1 MLLGGGD
8 LQEESRL
15 VHVTGAGDS
24 PPTTAGEV
32 AGSQTPDTLNYFLKY
47 WRFRCKSYPRTGI

>member
-32 AGSQTPDTLNYFLKY
+32 AGSH
-47 WRFRCKSYPRTGI
+47 